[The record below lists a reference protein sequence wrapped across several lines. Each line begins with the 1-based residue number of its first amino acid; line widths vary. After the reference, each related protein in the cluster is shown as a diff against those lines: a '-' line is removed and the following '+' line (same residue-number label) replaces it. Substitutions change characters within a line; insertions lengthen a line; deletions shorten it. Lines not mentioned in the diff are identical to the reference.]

1 MLCLFNED
9 AWGWWGK
16 TMKQVLL
23 AGASRLSL
31 FAGSPA
37 DATTMTVGYLR
48 RGRIG

>member
-1 MLCLFNED
+1 MLRGFIMQ
-9 AWGWWGK
+9 GRRGK

-23 AGASRLSL
+23 AGASRLAL

-37 DATTMTVGYLR
+37 EATTMTLGYLR